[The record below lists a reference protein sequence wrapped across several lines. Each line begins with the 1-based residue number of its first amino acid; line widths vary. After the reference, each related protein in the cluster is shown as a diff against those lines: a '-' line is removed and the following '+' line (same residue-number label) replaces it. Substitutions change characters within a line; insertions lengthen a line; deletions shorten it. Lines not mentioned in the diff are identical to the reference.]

1 MNKEQKEQIHK
12 EFDEERAIW
21 EKARDEFDGEIASL
35 MDKSEYSNYIGSYHR
50 QALKRFV
57 GELALK
63 YYKQGK
69 GKASEIIDRHLYNL
83 RFKKFDGRLDY
94 ELGLEKESN
103 MLRQFVEN
111 KMIDKARWRESIKKD
126 LVDEIEK
133 YVFNL
138 YDSIH
143 KETGAYKYDWVVEAM
158 EKAIL
163 QIINEKMK

>member
-1 MNKEQKEQIHK
+1 M
-12 EFDEERAIW
+12 
-21 EKARDEFDGEIASL
+21 
-35 MDKSEYSNYIGSYHR
+35 NYIDKKMEEFADLEHQRWSKWQKYMHSKLQRSIEDKGFMRLPDLYFTQWER
-50 QALKRFV
+50 QINTPYS
-57 GELALK
+57 ELTEK
-63 YYKQGK
+63 
-69 GKASEIIDRHLYNL
+69 
-83 RFKKFDGRLDY
+83 
-94 ELGLEKESN
+94 EKESDREQVRPYIEA
-103 MLRQFVEN
+103 LKQALEEQ
-111 KMIDKARWRESIKKD
+111 RESIKKD

>member
-1 MNKEQKEQIHK
+1 MYIINEKIEDVLDEGSVADRIIKQIYDLKPDTEIREHSAKEKGFCDCQKE
-12 EFDEERAIW
+12 EVED
-21 EKARDEFDGEIASL
+21 
-35 MDKSEYSNYIGSYHR
+35 SNLK
-50 QALKRFV
+50 QAL
-57 GELALK
+57 EE
-63 YYKQGK
+63 Q
-69 GKASEIIDRHLYNL
+69 
-83 RFKKFDGRLDY
+83 
-94 ELGLEKESN
+94 
-103 MLRQFVEN
+103 
-111 KMIDKARWRESIKKD
+111 RESIKKD